1 MLALVLLAGAGEAV
15 DVTGR
20 VLARPDLLAALG
32 QACARV
38 CQGNRAAA
46 ELRRVTAERL
56 DGGFWRIRGEAAL
69 RNRHVQAVPP
79 WLGGIASDGVT
90 LFDHTV
96 VVHGHGRL
104 DPRTCLLQVEAVEIA
119 RDRLGLGRLLRGEVG
134 RTHRVERCAELLPG
148 R

>member
-1 MLALVLLAGAGEAV
+1 M
-15 DVTGR
+15 TGR
-20 VLARPDLLAALG
+20 VLARPDLVAALG

-38 CQGNRAAA
+38 CQGNRATA
-46 ELRRVTAERL
+46 ELRRVTAERI
-56 DGGFWRIRGEAAL
+56 DGRFWRIRGEAAL

-79 WLGGIASDGVT
+79 GLTGIAPNGVT

-96 VVHGHGRL
+96 VVRGRGRL
-104 DPRTCLLQVEAVEIA
+104 DGRSCLLEVEAVELA
-119 RDRLGLGRLLRGEVG
+119 EDWLGLGRLLQGEVG